1 MASMSTTT
9 SPPVGPFP
17 PRDTRLAIRSAAE
30 YYTQAPLQPASHP
43 GSPNESKRTLPT
55 APVPSGQAP
64 VWPEIQNSISPR
76 DNEGNGQVAKTTAAA
91 GDPNLPC
98 SRGAETHKRHVESAN
113 WPVVH
118 LNDVQDDELLQ
129 ILLKN
134 DTIAARFQEACASR
148 LEQYQQSLERA
159 YNQRLADM
167 EKYTRDWRDTTKEL
181 WLAVKEGKCPTVTQ
195 EQQEFLAWPGPQ
207 QMANALGP
215 LPTGTLTRSSSETMV
230 EKASEELR
238 ESLPVIAGPSGP
250 NTSNPVVD
258 PRVELPIS
266 ALPDHEASQLSEAP
280 KLLSAKVDQHPL
292 QPWLP
297 FVPFSEPPSLD
308 AQWVGDTEGYREDKA
323 KGGLTWRSMRLAA
336 TVCVRDAGPGMRRFL
351 KIPKARRMVIKYKD
365 PGGNLSYQDVNAV
378 HSVLGGLIN
387 TDVIIDLTCANVA
400 LFGRALCYLKG
411 RQDRV
416 WSLSKLP
423 GTPVVDSET
432 LELCTFFS
440 SRRAATKLRI
450 NRFMPDHPRLSGIFS
465 AEEHS
470 KPEMWRLVIA
480 RPRHQDGHIEGVD
493 LFDVG
498 LERRTPRLNTSQ

>member
-9 SPPVGPFP
+9 SPPVGPFT

-30 YYTQAPLQPASHP
+30 YYTQAPPQPASHP
-43 GSPNESKRTLPT
+43 GSPDESKRMLPT

-64 VWPEIQNSISPR
+64 LGPEIQNRIAPR
-76 DNEGNGQVAKTTAAA
+76 DNEVNGQVVNTTTAA
-91 GDPNLPC
+91 GD
-98 SRGAETHKRHVESAN
+98 HKRHVELTNRSLIQ
-113 WPVVH
+113 
-118 LNDVQDDELLQ
+118 LNDIQDDELLQ

-181 WLAVKEGKCPTVTQ
+181 WLAVKEGKCSTVTQ

-215 LPTGTLTRSSSETMV
+215 LSTGTLTRSSSETMV
-230 EKASEELR
+230 DKASDELR
-238 ESLPVIAGPSGP
+238 ESSPVIAGPSGP

-297 FVPFSEPPSLD
+297 FVSFSEPPSLD

-336 TVCVRDAGPGMRRFL
+336 TVCV
-351 KIPKARRMVIKYKD
+351 
-365 PGGNLSYQDVNAV
+365 
-378 HSVLGGLIN
+378 
-387 TDVIIDLTCANVA
+387 
-400 LFGRALCYLKG
+400 
-411 RQDRV
+411 
-416 WSLSKLP
+416 
-423 GTPVVDSET
+423 
-432 LELCTFFS
+432 
-440 SRRAATKLRI
+440 
-450 NRFMPDHPRLSGIFS
+450 
-465 AEEHS
+465 
-470 KPEMWRLVIA
+470 
-480 RPRHQDGHIEGVD
+480 
-493 LFDVG
+493 
-498 LERRTPRLNTSQ
+498 